1 MANLTSQ
8 SRPVRLL
15 VVFLVVLP
23 LLLFACQQNPT
34 GKTPPEAIRG
44 VLDLTGWDFE
54 QDGPVD
60 LSGEWE
66 FYWRQHLYS
75 QQFALPR
82 QPDISAYV
90 NVPQCWNAYSVEGG
104 ALPGQGFATFRLTI
118 RMSQPADSL
127 AFDRLDISS
136 AYRLYVNGKKVDAV
150 GIAGKSFE
158 TTDPGFHRGI
168 SHFVAGD
175 NTTEVILQVSN
186 FHHRLGGLWESIRLG
201 PEDNIRK
208 KRERGLGF
216 DLFLCG
222 SILIIGLY
230 HLCLYFLRQNDK
242 TTLYFSILSF
252 LIVFRLLATGGRYFV
267 LLWPEVPWELMIKIE
282 YLSFYLAT
290 PVFATFCYH
299 FFTADFSKWALQ
311 ALQIAG
317 IGFSALVL
325 LTPVRIFSHSVQ
337 AYQVITIAGCLYGIY
352 VLVLA
357 QVRKR
362 QGAILF
368 SLGFAVLFITVLND
382 ILYSQMIIRTA
393 YVSPLGLFVFLLLQ
407 AFLLSR
413 HYAMAFNTVEAQSLE
428 MMGANKI
435 LWQEIIERSRAQKA
449 LQEANSIINR
459 SPAVAFLRK
468 NRAGWP
474 VEFVSDNVKELFGY
488 TSDEFT
494 SGEVTYAGTI
504 HPDDLERVTRE
515 IETFS
520 LDTDKTV
527 LVHQPYRILSK
538 DGSEVWLDDRTYVRR
553 DADGKATHFEGI
565 VIDITASVQAAK
577 ALRESKEKL
586 ARSRKMESL
595 GLLAGGVAHDLNN
608 VLTGIVSYPDLLLLK
623 LPEKSPLREYI
634 EAIKAS
640 GGRAVALVQDL
651 LTVARGVATPKEPIS
666 INDIVN
672 DYLSSPEFYQLKRYH
687 RDIRFEA
694 RLGENLLNISGSKVH
709 IAKVVM
715 NLVSNA
721 AEAIKNGG
729 RVAIATDNRYIDVPL
744 SGYDDIR
751 IGEYAVLTVSDNG
764 SGISSTD
771 LERIFEPFYTRK
783 VMGRSGTGLGLAV
796 VWNVVQDHS
805 GYIDVKTDS
814 EGTRFDLF
822 FPITRDK
829 LIERDPATSPHY
841 FRGNGEKILIVD
853 DEKNQRDIAGKMLE
867 SMGYETSAVASGEEA
882 VNYLKS
888 NGADLIVLDMIMDPG
903 MNGRETL
910 ECILKDRPG
919 QKAIIV
925 SGYAETDD
933 VKKMQKMGAGA
944 FIRKPLTLDRLGVAV
959 KSEITKQP
967 SRTV

>member
-1 MANLTSQ
+1 MSNLTSQ

-15 VVFLVVLP
+15 VVFLSVLP
-23 LLLFACQQNPT
+23 ILYLACQQNPT
-34 GKTPPEAIRG
+34 GKTPPKAIRG

-54 QDGPVD
+54 RDGPVD

-66 FYWRQHLYS
+66 FYWQQHLYS
-75 QQFALPR
+75 KQFALPR

-90 NVPQCWNAYSVEGG
+90 NVPECWNGYRVEGE

-118 RMSQPADSL
+118 RMNQPAGSL
-127 AFDRLDISS
+127 AFERLDISS
-136 AYRLYVNGKKVDAV
+136 AYRLYVNGEKLDTV
-150 GIAGKSFE
+150 GVAGKSFE
-158 TTDPGFHRGI
+158 TTDPGLHRGI
-168 SHFVAGD
+168 SHFVAAD
-175 NTTEVILQVSN
+175 KTVEVIFQVSN

-201 PEDNIRK
+201 PEDKIRK
-208 KRERGLGF
+208 KREKELGF

-222 SILIIGLY
+222 CILILGLY
-230 HLCLYFLRQNDK
+230 HLCLYFLRQNDRS
-242 TTLYFSILSF
+242 TLYFSILSF
-252 LIVFRLLATGGRYFV
+252 LVVFRLLATGGRYFV
-267 LLWPEVPWELMIKIE
+267 LLWPGIPWELMIKIE
-282 YLSFYLAT
+282 YLSYYLVI
-290 PVFATFCYH
+290 PVFATFCYY
-299 FFTADFSKWALQ
+299 FFVAEFSKRVLQ
-311 ALQIAG
+311 AIQIAG

-325 LTPVRIFSHSVQ
+325 LSPVRIFSQSLQV
-337 AYQVITIAGCLYGIY
+337 YEVITIAGCLYGIY
-352 VLVLA
+352 VLILA
-357 QVRKR
+357 LVRKR
-362 QGAILF
+362 RGAILF

-382 ILYSQMIIRTA
+382 ILYSQMIIRTG
-393 YVSPLGLFVFLLLQ
+393 YLSPEGILVFLLLQ

-428 MMGANKI
+428 MMGANKV
-435 LWQEIIERSRAQKA
+435 LWQEIIERRRAQKA

-459 SPAVAFLRK
+459 SPAVAFLRE
-468 NRAGWP
+468 NREGWP

-488 TSDEFT
+488 TADEFT
-494 SGEVTYAGTI
+494 SGKVSYANTI
-504 HPDDLERVTRE
+504 HPDDLERVKRE
-515 IETFS
+515 IETYS
-520 LDTDKTV
+520 LEKGKTV
-527 LVHQPYRILSK
+527 FVHQPYRIISK
-538 DGSEVWLDDRTYVRR
+538 DGDEVWLDDRTHIRR
-553 DADGKATHFEGI
+553 DAEGNATHFEGI
-565 VIDITASVQAAK
+565 VIDITASMQAAK

-651 LTVARGVATPKEPIS
+651 LTVARGVATPKEPIR

-672 DYLSSPEFYQLKRYH
+672 DYLNSPEFYQLKQYH

-694 RLGENLLNISGSKVH
+694 RLDENLLNINGSQVH

-729 RVAIATDNRYIDVPL
+729 RVTIATGNRYIDVPL

-764 SGISSTD
+764 SGISSND
-771 LERIFEPFYTRK
+771 LERIFEPFYTKK

-822 FPITRDK
+822 FPITREK
-829 LIERDPATSPHY
+829 LIEKDGSVSPHQ

-853 DEKNQRDIAGKMLE
+853 DEKNQRDIAGEMLE
-867 SMGYETSAVASGEEA
+867 SMGYETSTAASGEAA
-882 VNYLKS
+882 VDYLKAHT
-888 NGADLIVLDMIMDPG
+888 ADLIVLDMIMDPG
-903 MNGRETL
+903 MNGRETY
-910 ECILKDRPG
+910 ECILKDHPG

-925 SGYAETDD
+925 SGYAETGD
-933 VKKMQKMGAGA
+933 VKKMQQMGAGA
-944 FIRKPLTLDRLGVAV
+944 FVKKPLTLERLGRAV
-959 KSEITKQP
+959 KEEITK
-967 SRTV
+967 